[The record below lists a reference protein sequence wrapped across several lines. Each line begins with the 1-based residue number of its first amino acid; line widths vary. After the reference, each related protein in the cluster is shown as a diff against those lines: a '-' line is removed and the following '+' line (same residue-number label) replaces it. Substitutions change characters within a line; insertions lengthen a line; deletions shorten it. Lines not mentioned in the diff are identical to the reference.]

1 MKVLKFI
8 AVIIVYFF
16 YLPYLIVMLG
26 FEMVK
31 NIVIESI
38 NYFENTSI

>member
-1 MKVLKFI
+1 MKVLKFT

-16 YLPYLIVMLG
+16 YLPYLIAVLG